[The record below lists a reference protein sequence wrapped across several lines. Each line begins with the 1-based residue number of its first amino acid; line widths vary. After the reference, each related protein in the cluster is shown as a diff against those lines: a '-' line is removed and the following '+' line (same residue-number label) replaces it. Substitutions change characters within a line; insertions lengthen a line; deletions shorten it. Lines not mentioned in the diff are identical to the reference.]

1 MNYSITT
8 ACFIAFAK
16 LPSDTPLYE
25 MHKSISIGFVV
36 NYETGDLEDVITSLI
51 VPETKAFLKDVI
63 MPHNIHREPVSD
75 IVNSIRYRFHG
86 SAQKAICIAFKQC
99 YDKYYTWRETE
110 QLPIIRKPSES
121 SSTQ

>member
-25 MHKSISIGFVV
+25 MHKNISMGFVV
-36 NYETGDLEDVITSLI
+36 NYETGELEDVISSLI

-63 MPHNIHREPVSD
+63 LGHNIHRESVSE
-75 IVNSIRYRFHG
+75 IVECIQFRFHG
-86 SAQKAICIAFKQC
+86 SAQRAICIAFKQC
-99 YDKYYTWRETE
+99 YDKYYTWREQS
-110 QLPIIRKPSES
+110 QLPYVRNPSHKTEKE
-121 SSTQ
+121 